1 MRNRELLN
9 LRIERL
15 EGKLKVLKYMV
26 NRGEDVKKFQK
37 ELENSEEIL
46 SEIKSM
52 VEREPMS
59 PNEIN
64 KT

>member
-26 NRGEDVKKFQK
+26 NRGEDVKKFQQ

-64 KT
+64 KV